1 MSLTIETELKDIFNK
16 LDQRLERMEQGIN
29 DLKLGQSEIKG
40 EIRTLDERLTGEI
53 RTLDEKLSG
62 QIKAV
67 DEKLSGQIKAVDERL
82 SGQITNLETK
92 VTATNEKVDTL
103 QKAVTKLD
111 TDVSAVKQDISD
123 LKGVK
128 SLIIPAVVAILVSLF
143 SLLVRGINIS

>member
-53 RTLDEKLSG
+53 RTL
-62 QIKAV
+62 